1 VIELVLEDGPLRKRL
16 RQGRLLKRSFNPG
29 NAEVHKISRKVL
41 TDLIYDE
48 EKASADYRQ
57 LATNPVF
64 TEGQRQLILG
74 IADDE
79 ERHKAAFTAILRTL
93 EGEGKVV

>member
-1 VIELVLEDGPLRKRL
+1 MAGILEEGPIRKRL
-16 RQGRLLKRSFNPG
+16 REGRLLKQSSNPG
-29 NAEVHKISRKVL
+29 NAETSKISRKVL

-48 EKASADYRQ
+48 EKAHIDYMQ
-57 LATNPVF
+57 LAANPVF
-64 TEGQRQLILG
+64 NEPQRQLILR

-79 ERHKAAFTAILRTL
+79 QRHHEILKGILSAL